1 MNQVLDRRSA
11 GRGINQAL
19 GLLVLLVPWLLCGAA
34 LEAGPRAD
42 GSGTSLIYVGNAGA
56 TTVSVID
63 HDSREVIKTLDIGAK
78 HHGSVPSHRGD
89 RIYLT
94 TEDTGEVIAVDTGS
108 NEILWRVQAGATLHE
123 PSITHDDRFV
133 FAPDFRGGRIA
144 IVDTQRG
151 ELVDEVKMIDPETG
165 KQFDGL
171 HNTYEMADGRHMI
184 SMSILGKSMIKID
197 MDTREIVRIYRL
209 NGQPR
214 PAAIMKDMSTIF
226 VQLSELNGFVAVDLE
241 TGREL
246 KRIEWPFEGEP
257 PEKVDHWTP
266 SHGIAL
272 TSGDR
277 ELWAA
282 SAFTSQLYVYSVP
295 ELEEL
300 AVVDVGVL
308 PNWMALSKDGK
319 TLYVTSQEP
328 SRERGTVAVIDIA
341 SREVLKFIEA
351 GTRPKRI
358 HLVETP

>member
-11 GRGINQAL
+11 ARGINQAL
-19 GLLVLLVPWLLCGAA
+19 GLLVLLVSWLLCGPA

-42 GSGTSLIYVGNAGA
+42 GSGTSRIYVGNAGA

-151 ELVDEVKMIDPETG
+151 ELVDEVKMINPETG

-184 SMSILGKSMIKID
+184 SMSILGESMIKID
-197 MDTREIVRIYRL
+197 MNT
-209 NGQPR
+209 P
-214 PAAIMKDMSTIF
+214 DM
-226 VQLSELNGFVAVDLE
+226 
-241 TGREL
+241 
-246 KRIEWPFEGEP
+246 
-257 PEKVDHWTP
+257 
-266 SHGIAL
+266 
-272 TSGDR
+272 TS
-277 ELWAA
+277 
-282 SAFTSQLYVYSVP
+282 
-295 ELEEL
+295 
-300 AVVDVGVL
+300 
-308 PNWMALSKDGK
+308 
-319 TLYVTSQEP
+319 
-328 SRERGTVAVIDIA
+328 
-341 SREVLKFIEA
+341 
-351 GTRPKRI
+351 
-358 HLVETP
+358 